1 MPTQDQDVRTQIVE
15 LMNAL
20 VTVREERDLSRLTVA
35 KLMGFTTHSAADR
48 FEQDIQDPMFSK
60 VLRYAHAIGVRVHA
74 TVTAPDGQVSPEVST
89 LPDDSTQLSQVQ
101 RALVAIRT
109 AQGRTQAQVSEGL
122 DCVPHGVY
130 VRERSGDLRL
140 STLLRYAAALGA
152 RVDFSLSLPPGE
164 GEDEVSE
171 PRCRDRPGAAAWP
184 HQESLA
190 SRIAEALRTRIEGA
204 EWPPG
209 GCMPT
214 QQELCAEYNCTLP
227 TVGDALRVL
236 RATGLVA
243 AGFGDHPHVHAC
255 PGEVD
260 LSRDLADLA
269 HQVGQRRWGNDDPG
283 LDPDSWLADL
293 QQRLTNLAG
302 LAEQQNQRP

>member
-1 MPTQDQDVRTQIVE
+1 MGADEDLHTTQIAE
-15 LMNAL
+15 LIDAL
-20 VTVREERDLSRLTVA
+20 VEMRKERGLSRLTTA
-35 KLMGFTTHSAADR
+35 KLMGFATHSAADR

-60 VLRYAHAIGVRVHA
+60 VVRYADAIGVRVHV

-152 RVDFSLSLPPGE
+152 RVDFSLSTPPGE
-164 GEDEVSE
+164 DEDDTSDQ
-171 PRCRDRPGAAAWP
+171 RCRDRPGASAWP
-184 HQESLA
+184 HQDSLA
-190 SRIAEALRTRIEGA
+190 GRIAEALRARIEAA

-227 TVGDALRVL
+227 TVGDALRAL
-236 RATGLVA
+236 RAMGLVA
-243 AGFGDHPHVHAC
+243 AGFGDHPHVRDR
-255 PGEVD
+255 PGEVS
-260 LSRDLADLA
+260 LSRDLAELA
-269 HQVGQRRWGNDDPG
+269 HKIGQRRRGGDDP
-283 LDPDSWLADL
+283 DPGPGSWLADL
-293 QQRLTNLAG
+293 QQQLTSLANV
-302 LAEQQNQRP
+302 AEQQNQRP